1 MAVATQ
7 ALKQQVFQLFDRGV
21 VIDSIPDRVPVS
33 RQLSSGF
40 VVNGDNSSKLLNN
53 LPHRQTKAPIG
64 QW

>member
-33 RQLSSGF
+33 RATVVRFRREWRQLKEAQQS
-40 VVNGDNSSKLLNN
+40 
-53 LPHRQTKAPIG
+53 AA
-64 QW
+64 